1 MMATAAS
8 AKVAKVSRTA
18 LERVAM
24 RSVFMV
30 ASRKRSET
38 AKMRPAWSRLRPE
51 GLERVDT
58 AQRIDEMIGH
68 TLEFTVP
75 LRGVIFG
82 GVSDHNHIQDDEREA
97 GKRDEGRNQ
106 IERNHGDE
114 QDQRHDADRGHLR
127 NDEGYV
133 GGDVLGSPRWRNLP
147 RRQIRAGRQVQARLR
162 RRLEAATPAMNRPV
176 GRRIGRAC
184 GLARRE

>member
-1 MMATAAS
+1 
-8 AKVAKVSRTA
+8 
-18 LERVAM
+18 
-24 RSVFMV
+24 
-30 ASRKRSET
+30 
-38 AKMRPAWSRLRPE
+38 
-51 GLERVDT
+51 
-58 AQRIDEMIGH
+58 MIGH

-133 GGDVLGSPRWRNLP
+133 GGDVLGSLDGGIYHGGRSAPADKCRPGFEDGLKQRLP
-147 RRQIRAGRQVQARLR
+147 Q
-162 RRLEAATPAMNRPV
+162 
-176 GRRIGRAC
+176 
-184 GLARRE
+184 